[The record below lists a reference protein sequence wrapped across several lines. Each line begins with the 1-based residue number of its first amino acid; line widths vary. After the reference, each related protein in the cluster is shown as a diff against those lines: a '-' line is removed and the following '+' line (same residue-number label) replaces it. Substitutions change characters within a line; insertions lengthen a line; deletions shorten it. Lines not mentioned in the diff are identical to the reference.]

1 MLNVFLSL
9 PRRQKQ
15 AIAIAIDLL
24 LLWLAFWSALALR
37 LETWAPDVGPY
48 QWQMLVAPLLAIP
61 IFIRFGLYRAVIRFM
76 EDRVVFVVAG
86 GVTLSVVL
94 LAALIALTHTPG
106 LSRGVLGIYWLLA
119 ISYVGATRFLAR
131 SYFLRAERGQD
142 SRIRVAI
149 YGAGRAGTQLASA
162 LRAGREYLPVAYFD
176 DDPALHNM
184 EFGGLRVYPPD
195 ELPVL
200 VSTRQVDELLLAIPS
215 ASRARRAEIIDRLEG
230 LHCKVKL
237 VPGMAD
243 IVGGSVAVDAIREV
257 EIEDLL
263 GRESVVPDARLLGQC
278 ITGKVVLV
286 SGAGGSIGSELCRQ
300 IIRLQPTRLVLMEL
314 SEFALYSIEQE
325 LAGLCKRLDLRIE
338 LVPVLGSVTHQR
350 RNEMVMTGFGV
361 QTIYHA
367 AAYKHVPLVEHNP
380 IEGLRNNAVGT
391 RHMAEAALAAGVE
404 TFVLISTDKA
414 VRPTNVMGASKRLS
428 ELILQALARRVA
440 GTHPHPGPPLA
451 LKDTGPVGHKGEGRA
466 VRGVG
471 STRFCMV
478 RFGNVLG
485 SSGSVVPL
493 FRKQIAAGGPITL
506 THAEITRYF
515 MTIPEAAQLVIQ
527 AGSMGQGGEVYVLDM
542 GKPVK
547 IIDLARRMVHLS
559 GLELRDEQHP
569 EGDIAIEVVGL
580 RPGEKLYEELLIGE
594 NVEGTPHPL
603 IMRAYEHEL
612 SWDVLNERLADLD
625 EACQAFDYERVLVV
639 LGTLVQEYAPAR
651 HGDGELLWRT
661 MTKPVVGDGVV
672 H

>member
-1 MLNVFLSL
+1 MLKAFLL
-9 PRRQKQ
+9 WPRRQKQ
-15 AIAIAIDLL
+15 AVAVAADFVLL
-24 LLWLAFWSALALR
+24 VLAFWSALALR
-37 LETWAPDVGPY
+37 FETWNPELMRYG
-48 QWQMLVAPLLAIP
+48 WQMLAAPLLAIP
-61 IFIRFGLYRAVIRFM
+61 IFIRLGLYRAVIRFM

-86 GVTLSVVL
+86 GVSLSVIL
-94 LAALIALTHTPG
+94 LAAAVALTHASG
-106 LSRGVLGIYWLLA
+106 LSRGVLAIYWLLA
-119 ISYVGATRFLAR
+119 ILYVGATRFLAR

-142 SRIRVAI
+142 SRVRVAI
-149 YGAGRAGTQLASA
+149 YGAGRAGTQLAYA
-162 LRAGREYLPVAYFD
+162 LRAGREYLPVAFFD
-176 DDPALHNM
+176 DNPALQKS
-184 EFGGLRVYPPD
+184 ELAGLRVYPPS
-195 ELPVL
+195 EMTSVL
-200 VSTRQVDELLLAIPS
+200 EAKQIDELLLAIPS
-215 ASRARRAEIIDRLEG
+215 ATRARRLEIIDRLEG

-243 IVGGSVAVDAIREV
+243 IVSGNITVDAIREV

-263 GRESVVPDARLLGQC
+263 GRESVEPDSALLGKC

-300 IIRLQPTRLVLMEL
+300 IVCLRPTRLVLMEL

-325 LAGLCKRLDLRIE
+325 LNSLCRGLNLNIE
-338 LVPVLGSVTHQR
+338 LVPMLGSVTHQH
-350 RNEMVMTGFGV
+350 RNEMLMKGFGV
-361 QTIYHA
+361 QTVYHA

-391 RHMAEAALAAGVE
+391 RRMAEAALAAGVN

-428 ELILQALARRVA
+428 ELILQALARRGGA
-440 GTHPHPGPPLA
+440 
-451 LKDTGPVGHKGEGRA
+451 
-466 VRGVG
+466 
-471 STRFCMV
+471 TRFCMV

-542 GKPVK
+542 GAPVK

-559 GLELRDEQHP
+559 GLEVRDEHHP
-569 EGDIAIEVVGL
+569 EGDIAIEIVGL

-594 NVEGTPHPL
+594 NVEGTSHPL
-603 IMRAYEHEL
+603 IMRAYEHEVPWPVL
-612 SWDVLNERLADLD
+612 TAQLAELDVACRDFDFEKVLTLLAS
-625 EACQAFDYERVLVV
+625 
-639 LGTLVQEYAPAR
+639 LVQEYEPAR
-651 HGDGELLWRT
+651 HGDGELLWRA
-661 MTKPVVGDGVV
+661 MDHAHGSSGAS
-672 H
+672 

>member
-1 MLNVFLSL
+1 MSV
-9 PRRQKQ
+9 
-15 AIAIAIDLL
+15 DLL
-24 LLWLAFWSALALR
+24 LLLVAFWSALVLR
-37 LETWAPDVGPY
+37 FETFTPDLELYV
-48 QWQMLVAPLLAIP
+48 WQMVAGPLLAIP
-61 IFIRFGLYRAVIRFM
+61 IFIKLGLYRAVIRFM

-94 LAALIALTHTPG
+94 LAAGVALTHTPG
-106 LSRGVLGIYWLLA
+106 LSRGVLAIYWLLA
-119 ISYVGATRFLAR
+119 IVYVGATRFLAR
-131 SYFLRAERGQD
+131 SYFLRTERGLD
-142 SRIRVAI
+142 SCKRIAI
-149 YGAGRAGTQLASA
+149 YGAGRAGTQLAYA
-162 LRAGREYLPVAYFD
+162 LRAGREYQPVAFFD
-176 DDPALHNM
+176 DNPALQRS
-184 EFGGLRVYPPD
+184 ELAGLRVYPPD
-195 ELPVL
+195 ELAPVI
-200 VSTRQVDELLLAIPS
+200 SAKQIDELLLAIPS

-243 IVGGSVAVDAIREV
+243 VVSGNVTVDAIREV

-263 GRESVVPDARLLGQC
+263 GRELVAPDTALLGRC

-300 IIRLQPTRLVLMEL
+300 IVRLRPARLVLMEL

-325 LAGLCKRLDLRIE
+325 LATLCMRSNLMVE
-338 LVPVLGSVTHQR
+338 LIPLLGSVIHQR
-350 RNEMVMTGFGV
+350 RNEMVMKSFRV
-361 QTIYHA
+361 QTVYHA

-428 ELILQALARRVA
+428 ELILQALA
-440 GTHPHPGPPLA
+440 
-451 LKDTGPVGHKGEGRA
+451 KKGGR
-466 VRGVG
+466 
-471 STRFCMV
+471 TRFCMV

-506 THAEITRYF
+506 THADITRYF

-527 AGSMGQGGEVYVLDM
+527 AGSMGLGGEVYVLDM
-542 GKPVK
+542 GKPLK

-559 GLELRDEQHP
+559 GLELRDEAHP
-569 EGDIAIEVVGL
+569 DGDIAIEIVGL
-580 RPGEKLYEELLIGE
+580 RPGEKLYEELLIGD
-594 NVEGTPHPL
+594 NVEGTSHPL
-603 IMRAYEHEL
+603 IMRAYEHEVP
-612 SWDVLNERLADLD
+612 WEVLTDLLAKLDL
-625 EACQAFDYERVLVV
+625 ACRDFDFEKTLNL
-639 LGTLVQEYAPAR
+639 LGLLVQEYAPAR
-651 HGDGELLWRT
+651 HGDGELLWRE
-661 MTKPVVGDGVV
+661 MTETASGNVVV